1 MKNLI
6 AIPLLALAFMI
17 QTAIISRITLLSG
30 AGDIVLLILIAWA
43 LQEQVQSA
51 WHWAALAGL
60 MAAFVSGL
68 PPFVLLVAYLLAVSL
83 ARYVLRQTWQTPV
96 LALFT
101 VTFFSTLILHL
112 ITYFTLVLRGTVIPF
127 EDALALITLP
137 SLFLNF
143 LLALPIHSFIRDLAL
158 WVYPLEDMV

>member
-6 AIPLLALAFMI
+6 AIPVLALAFMI
-17 QTAIISRITLLSG
+17 QTAIVSRITLLSG

-60 MAAFVSGL
+60 LAAFVSGL
-68 PPFVLLVAYLLAVSL
+68 PPFVLLIAYLLAVSL

-101 VTFFSTLILHL
+101 VTFFSTLLLHL
-112 ITYFTLVLRGTVIPF
+112 ITYLTLVLRGTVIPF
-127 EDALALITLP
+127 GDALALITLP
-137 SLFLNF
+137 SVFVNF

>member
-17 QTAIISRITLLSG
+17 QTAVVSRITLLSG
-30 AGDIVLLILIAWA
+30 SADLVLVILLSWA
-43 LQEQVQSA
+43 LQEQVEST

-68 PPFVLLVAYLLAVSL
+68 PPFVLLIAYLATVSL
-83 ARYVLRQTWQTPV
+83 ARYVLRQIWHTPV

-101 VTFFSTLILHL
+101 VTFFSTLLLHL
-112 ITYFTLVLRGTVIPF
+112 ITYLSLLFNGTSVSF
-127 EDALALITLP
+127 GDALALITLP
-137 SLFLNF
+137 SVFLNF
-143 LLALPIHSFIRDLAL
+143 LLALPVHSFIRDLAL
-158 WVYPLEDMV
+158 WVYPVEDMI

>member
-6 AIPLLALAFMI
+6 AIPVLALAFMI
-17 QTAIISRITLLSG
+17 QTAIVSRITLLSG
-30 AGDIVLLILIAWA
+30 AADIVLLILIAWA

-51 WHWAALAGL
+51 LHWAALAGL

-68 PPFVLLVAYLLAVSL
+68 APGVLLIAYMLAVIL

-101 VTFFSTLILHL
+101 VTFFSTLLLHL
-112 ITYFTLVLRGTVIPF
+112 ITYLALMLRGTSIPF
-127 EDALALITLP
+127 GDALALITLP
-137 SLFLNF
+137 SVFLNF
-143 LLALPIHSFIRDLAL
+143 LVALPIHSFIRDLAL
-158 WVYPLEDMV
+158 WVYPPEDMV